1 MGSRIL
7 RVSALWMPGVY
18 SWVPGI
24 QGAVKPAYE
33 PILYEQV
40 YRKQDYLD
48 WFYGWHL
55 WHPTSAA
62 VCSFIA
68 WKQMS
73 GANNQM
79 NLLVTRASYAFHNI
93 EMKGCPAW
101 YDSWT
106 SGNKI
111 INFCSSHARWIIQ
124 TPFFW
129 STKIN
134 LVILFPSFDNLAF
147 NQWWRGWPSSRDVG
161 SLYARLRNYWASHWT
176 LYLNS

>member
-1 MGSRIL
+1 M
-7 RVSALWMPGVY
+7 
-18 SWVPGI
+18 
-24 QGAVKPAYE
+24 
-33 PILYEQV
+33 
-40 YRKQDYLD
+40 
-48 WFYGWHL
+48 
-55 WHPTSAA
+55 
-62 VCSFIA
+62 
-68 WKQMS
+68 
-73 GANNQM
+73 
-79 NLLVTRASYAFHNI
+79 TRASYAFHNI
-93 EMKGCPAW
+93 DMKGCPA
-101 YDSWT
+101 WT

-176 LYLNS
+176 QRNVGRPWHLNSYANALIWWFTATRRPTFPFPQAYHELDLIGFKVSILFLQAHDMLIGSMDARSV

>member
-1 MGSRIL
+1 MIDFLKGTVGKDYFSDRLYGCQECIAEYLASKEPLSQPTNQSFTNRFIESRIIWIGSTAGFSTL
-7 RVSALWMPGVY
+7 R
-18 SWVPGI
+18 
-24 QGAVKPAYE
+24 
-33 PILYEQV
+33 
-40 YRKQDYLD
+40 
-48 WFYGWHL
+48 
-55 WHPTSAA
+55 
-62 VCSFIA
+62 
-68 WKQMS
+68 
-73 GANNQM
+73 
-79 NLLVTRASYAFHNI
+79 
-93 EMKGCPAW
+93 
-101 YDSWT
+101 SWT

-176 LYLNS
+176 LCLNS

>member
-1 MGSRIL
+1 
-7 RVSALWMPGVY
+7 MPGVY

-24 QGAVKPAYE
+24 QGAVSNKATRLNIQLVHKQGNRSWGWTE
-33 PILYEQV
+33 VESLYLEF
-40 YRKQDYLD
+40 LT
-48 WFYGWHL
+48 G
-55 WHPTSAA
+55 
-62 VCSFIA
+62 
-68 WKQMS
+68 
-73 GANNQM
+73 
-79 NLLVTRASYAFHNI
+79 LVIRASYAFHNI
-93 EMKGCPAW
+93 EMKWCPAW

-176 LYLNS
+176 LCLNS